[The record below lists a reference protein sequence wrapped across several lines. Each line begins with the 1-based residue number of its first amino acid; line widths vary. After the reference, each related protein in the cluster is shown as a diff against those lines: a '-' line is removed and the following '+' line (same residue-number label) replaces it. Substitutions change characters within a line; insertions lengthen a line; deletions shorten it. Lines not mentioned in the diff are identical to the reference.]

1 MNRTIFSLVAV
12 AVLAAGCAA
21 TKSGDADDIR
31 YSGYLSSYEGLVKTA
46 DSDFAA
52 FRYIKPGIDLLPY
65 TGILV
70 EKPQALMSEQT
81 TADIGTEDM
90 AYLLSSFDESLRTTL
105 GTKFKLVSQPG
116 PGVLRVR
123 SCLTDADSSIGAL
136 TPFSRLVP
144 VGLVISTAKKVAT
157 GTAVNVGKV
166 TAEMEI
172 VDAASGE
179 QLGAAVDR
187 RIGTGVTRLMFTNW
201 GDVRAVFDVWA
212 ERTAERLQEKG
223 LRPVR

>member
-1 MNRTIFSLVAV
+1 
-12 AVLAAGCAA
+12 
-21 TKSGDADDIR
+21 
-31 YSGYLSSYEGLVKTA
+31 
-46 DSDFAA
+46 
-52 FRYIKPGIDLLPY
+52 
-65 TGILV
+65 
-70 EKPQALMSEQT
+70 MSEQT
-81 TADIGTEDM
+81 TADIGAEDM

-105 GTKFKLVSQPG
+105 GKKFKLVAQPG

-123 SCLTDADSSIGAL
+123 SCVTDADSSIGAL

-157 GTAVNVGKV
+157 GTAINVGKV

-172 VDAASGE
+172 VDAESGE